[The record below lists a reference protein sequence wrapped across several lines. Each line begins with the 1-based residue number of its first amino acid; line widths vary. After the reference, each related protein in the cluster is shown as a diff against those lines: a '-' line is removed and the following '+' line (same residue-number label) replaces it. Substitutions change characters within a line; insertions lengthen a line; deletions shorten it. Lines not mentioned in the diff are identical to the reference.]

1 MPTGRNIT
9 GLVCVASVCV
19 ICLWLSGCISE
30 QAGPV
35 VYESHFTLWQL
46 SSNTHSQMMSYVLQT
61 QNGQLVVIDGGT
73 AGDACYLRG
82 FLGALGNDVEAWFI
96 SHPHPDHVDALTKI
110 LKQPGDLRIN
120 AIYGSLPQERW
131 VEEYEPEYLESL
143 TEMNRAL
150 RESSQEVAEVIA
162 GEVIKIDG
170 IRIEVLSA
178 KNPEI
183 TNNAINNSSVVLKV
197 SDTHKSVLFTG
208 DLGVEGG
215 KKLLDSP
222 YGKLLKADYVQ
233 MAHHGQNGVDESFY
247 QAVQPRYCLWPT
259 PEWLWNNDSGSG
271 PNSGPWK
278 TMEVR
283 EWMDMLGVT
292 KHYVSALGL
301 YKIGP

>member
-1 MPTGRNIT
+1 MCTGRNIT
-9 GLVCVASVCV
+9 GLVCVVLVCL
-19 ICLWLSGCISE
+19 ICLWLPGCISE
-30 QAGPV
+30 QAPPV

-46 SSNTHSQMMSYVLQT
+46 PSNTYSQMMSYVLQT
-61 QNGQLVVIDGGT
+61 QNGQLIVIDGGT

-110 LKQPGDLRIN
+110 LRQAGDLRIN
-120 AIYGSLPQERW
+120 AIYGSLPQEHW
-131 VEEYEPEYLESL
+131 VEEHEPAYLESL
-143 TEMNRAL
+143 TEMNKAL
-150 RESSQEVAEVIA
+150 RESSQEVTEVVA

-215 KKLLDSP
+215 RKLLDSP
-222 YGKLLKADYVQ
+222 YGKRLKADYVQ

-247 QAVQPRYCLWPT
+247 RAVQPRYCLWPT

-292 KHYVSALGL
+292 KHYVSASGL
-301 YKIGP
+301 YKIGL

>member
-1 MPTGRNIT
+1 
-9 GLVCVASVCV
+9 
-19 ICLWLSGCISE
+19 
-30 QAGPV
+30 
-35 VYESHFTLWQL
+35 
-46 SSNTHSQMMSYVLQT
+46 MMSYVLQT